1 MLIEPGR
8 PDQNGRH
15 ERFHETLKAET
26 ASPPRASIRAQQE
39 SFDRFQSS
47 YNEERPH
54 EGLGMR
60 VPAEVYD
67 LSPRKL
73 VEDLPAHQ
81 YESSIE
87 PRSVRGDG
95 SIRWAGATV
104 FVGEA
109 FTGEVIGLERI
120 EEGFWLVQLGALRV
134 GILHE
139 RSKTIAPLAGG
150 VTHVPG
156 QKCHPCSRMHTLR
169 SRHGREQRSAVR
181 EHRCGTPGSVLHRV
195 DEAPG
200 RVWRLASA

>member
-1 MLIEPGR
+1 MPLYMLSDGGPPFGSSGLGRLSRLGVWLVRNGVIPVLIEPGR

-73 VEDLPAHQ
+73 VEHLPAHQ

-120 EEGFWLVQLGALRV
+120 EDGLWLVQLGALRV

-156 QKCHPCSRMHTLR
+156 
-169 SRHGREQRSAVR
+169 HGRS
-181 EHRCGTPGSVLHRV
+181 
-195 DEAPG
+195 
-200 RVWRLASA
+200 